1 MRQGPSGQ
9 AAAVSPQP
17 SATTALRS
25 IRQAARPAARRAPFR
40 CAARGNLAA
49 AAQASPYVCSS
60 HAAMRPSDSTYGRIL
75 AVPNSVPNSVPNLM
89 PDSMPRQ
96 TDNSLGPRT

>member
-1 MRQGPSGQ
+1 
-9 AAAVSPQP
+9 
-17 SATTALRS
+17 
-25 IRQAARPAARRAPFR
+25 
-40 CAARGNLAA
+40 
-49 AAQASPYVCSS
+49 
-60 HAAMRPSDSTYGRIL
+60 MRPSDSTYGRIL